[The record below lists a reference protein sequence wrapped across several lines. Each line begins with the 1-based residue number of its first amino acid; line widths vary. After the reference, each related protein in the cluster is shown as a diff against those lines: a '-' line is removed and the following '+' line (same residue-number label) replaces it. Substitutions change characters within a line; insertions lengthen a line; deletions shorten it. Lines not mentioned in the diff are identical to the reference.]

1 VRARRRHGLTSI
13 ALSLRFRVPVLTAWS
28 TPGAAM
34 LITSAAG
41 VSMPEAIGAFL
52 VSAALITI
60 SGFSG
65 LFERMISRIPISI
78 ASGMLAGVLLRFGL
92 DAFLAMQSQFVLVF
106 PMFCAYL
113 LGRRLLPR
121 YAIIVTLLARCRHR
135 RQSGLAARRRDPPR
149 TGDAGIHRARSCRG
163 RR

>member
-1 VRARRRHGLTSI
+1 MCALGLGMGLTSI

-52 VSAALITI
+52 VSAALIT
-60 SGFSG
+60 SPASAAVRADDQPHPDLDCLRNARRRPAAF
-65 LFERMISRIPISI
+65 RSRRLHRHAKPVH
-78 ASGMLAGVLLRFGL
+78 AR
-92 DAFLAMQSQFVLVF
+92 F

-121 YAIIVTLLARCRHR
+121 YAIVVTLLLGVGIAATQGLLHVDGLHLELAMPVFTARN
-135 RQSGLAARRRDPPR
+135 
-149 TGDAGIHRARSCRG
+149 CRG